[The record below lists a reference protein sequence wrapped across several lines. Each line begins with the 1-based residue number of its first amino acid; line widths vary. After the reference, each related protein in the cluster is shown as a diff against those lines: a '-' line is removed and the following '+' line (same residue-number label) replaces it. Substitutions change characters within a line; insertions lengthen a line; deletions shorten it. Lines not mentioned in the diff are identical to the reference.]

1 MRREGIAGAVQQ
13 RDNDAIGRKRRAARR
28 SGGSSVQHKAQRG
41 SARTSGT
48 MKAAHAAMV
57 QSTLSHWMLSL
68 PCLNSATGET
78 ATARPEAGLRAC
90 SVGRATPRS
99 ATRPASAGAASVEAP
114 ARARTHARGAATAR
128 EPAPSRAE
136 MCIKL
141 APRRATGAAM
151 AASLPPARRPRAA
164 RSERDTEM
172 RMEREDSGRGDSSIA
187 RARALLS
194 VNSVRA
200 QQCRPSRRQL
210 RRPQMPHGLLPPSAP
225 PLRLCTATP
234 ATVVR
239 IPAASALTSCLVTR

>member
-1 MRREGIAGAVQQ
+1 
-13 RDNDAIGRKRRAARR
+13 
-28 SGGSSVQHKAQRG
+28 
-41 SARTSGT
+41 
-48 MKAAHAAMV
+48 MKAAQAAMV
-57 QSTLSHWMLSL
+57 HSTLSHWMLSL

-136 MCIKL
+136 TCTVK
-141 APRRATGAAM
+141 PRRATGAAM
-151 AASLPPARRPRAA
+151 AASLPPARRPRAT

-172 RMEREDSGRGDSSIA
+172 RTEREGSERGDSSID
-187 RARALLS
+187 RALLS
-194 VNSVRA
+194 VRA
-200 QQCRPSRRQL
+200 QQRRPSRW
-210 RRPQMPHGLLPPSAP
+210 RRRMPHDALPPAAP
-225 PLRLCTATP
+225 PLHPCAATA

-239 IPAASALTSCLVTR
+239 THCTSALTSCFVTR